1 MAHPLADP
9 DLQDTPP
16 ADGPWTGRHLKR
28 AMHAASQWLDR
39 HVAGI
44 NALNVFPVPDGDTGT
59 NMTLTM
65 QAACKH
71 VEGTDSE
78 SATEISAGMS
88 HGALM
93 GARGNS
99 GVIFSQVLRGFHRG
113 LAGAERVGS
122 GEWALALREGAT
134 AAYQAVLKPVEG
146 TMLTVIREMAEG
158 AEAAAAKGAP
168 LRDAIA
174 ATVEAGRASVAR
186 TPQLLQKLREAGVV
200 DAGGQGLFLIFEGML
215 RFAHGEAVA
224 GDDFAVEQSAVELAP
239 DGVHVAH
246 GEYGYCT
253 NFILVGRELDFPTVR
268 AWIAD
273 HGDSVVVVGDESL
286 IKVHVHSERPG
297 DILNYACERGNLR
310 QVAITDMQEQHDEF
324 IEMHGDGRPHPPAPS
339 PTKGGGVAAGSSS
352 PPFVGEGSGVGADDP
367 PLSAIGTLAVV
378 AGAGMAQAFRSMGAS
393 ALVEGGQT
401 MNPSTQDLL
410 AAVERLP
417 QDSVII
423 LPNNGNI
430 VMAANQVQNLT
441 TKRVIVVPT
450 DSLPQGMAALV
461 AFNYEADLAGNVAA
475 MQAAAAAVE
484 SGEITTAVRDVTMN
498 GLTVR
503 TGDVI
508 GLHNGAL
515 VAVGPSDA
523 AVATQLLD
531 AMGTS
536 DHDLVTLYYGA
547 AVTAA
552 AAEGFRATVQAR
564 YPGQEVEVVAGG
576 QPFYSYIIAVE

>member
-1 MAHPLADP
+1 MADP
-9 DLQDTPP
+9 VQDPNRTELPA
-16 ADGPWTGRHLKR
+16 ADGPWTGRQLKH
-28 AMHAASQWLDR
+28 AMHAASRWLDR

-65 QAACKH
+65 QAACKQ
-71 VEGTDSE
+71 VEDAESE

-122 GEWALALREGAT
+122 SEWAHALREGAT
-134 AAYQAVLKPVEG
+134 SAYQAVLKPVEG

-168 LRDAIA
+168 LREAIA
-174 ATVEAGRASVAR
+174 ATVDAGRASVAR

-200 DAGGQGLFLIFEGML
+200 DAGGQGLFLVFEGIL
-215 RFAHGEAVA
+215 RFARGEAVD
-224 GDDFAVEQSAVELAP
+224 GGEFDVTQSAVELAP

-253 NFILVGRELDFPTVR
+253 NFILVGKGLDFPTVR

-273 HGDSVVVVGDESL
+273 HGDSVVVVGDDTL
-286 IKVHVHSERPG
+286 IKVHVHTERPG
-297 DILNYACERGNLR
+297 EILNYVCERGNLR

-324 IEMHGDGRPHPPAPS
+324 IEMHAGNGTAPAPS
-339 PTKGGGVAAGSSS
+339 HNGGGVATATPRS
-352 PPFVGEGSGVGADDP
+352 VEEGERSADDP
-367 PLSAIGTLAVV
+367 PLSPIGTLAVV

-410 AAVERLP
+410 KAVEALP
-417 QDSVII
+417 QQEVIL

-430 VMAANQVQNLT
+430 VMAAKQVQELT
-441 TKRVIVVPT
+441 QKRVVVVPT

-461 AFNYEADLAGNVAA
+461 AFNYAADLAGNVAA

-523 AVATQLLD
+523 AVAGQLLE
-531 AMGTS
+531 AMGTA

-547 AVTAA
+547 DVTADAA
-552 AAEGFRATVQAR
+552 AAFRAGVQQR
-564 YPGQEVEVVAGG
+564 YPDQEVEVVAGG
-576 QPFYSYIIAVE
+576 QPFYAYIIAVE

>member
-1 MAHPLADP
+1 MADP
-9 DLQDTPP
+9 LHDSDPTDSPDTPP
-16 ADGPWTGRHLKR
+16 SDGPWSGRHLKR
-28 AMHAASQWLDR
+28 AMHAASRWLDR
-39 HVAGI
+39 HVAGL

-65 QAACKH
+65 QAACKQ
-71 VEGTDSE
+71 VEDADSE

-122 GEWALALREGAT
+122 SEWALGMREGAT

-146 TMLTVIREMAEG
+146 TMLTVIREMADG

-200 DAGGQGLFLIFEGML
+200 DAGGQGLFLVFEGIL
-215 RFAHGEAVA
+215 RFARGEAVE
-224 GDDFAVEQSAVELAP
+224 GGEFAVEQSAAELAP

-253 NFILVGRELDFPTVR
+253 NFILVGQDLDFPTVR

-273 HGDSVVVVGDESL
+273 HGDSVVVVGDNTL
-286 IKVHVHSERPG
+286 IKVHVHTERPG
-297 DILNYACERGNLR
+297 EILNYACDRGNLR
-310 QVAITDMQEQHDEF
+310 QVAVTDMQEQHDEF
-324 IEMHGDGRPHPPAPS
+324 IEMHGGGPLPPTPS
-339 PTKGGGVAAGSSS
+339 PTKGGGVSSTLSSS
-352 PPFVGEGSGVGADDP
+352 ASSGEGSDES

-417 QDSVII
+417 HAEVII

-430 VMAANQVQNLT
+430 VMAANQVQDLT
-441 TKRVIVVPT
+441 TKRVVVVPT

-461 AFNYEADLAGNVAA
+461 AFNYEADLDNNVSA
-475 MQAAAAAVE
+475 MQQAAAAVE
-484 SGEITTAVRDVTMN
+484 SGEITTAVRDVTLN
-498 GLTVR
+498 GLSVR

-515 VAVGPSDA
+515 VAVGPSEE

-536 DHDLVTLYYGA
+536 AHDLVTLYYGA
-547 AVTAA
+547 DVTAA
-552 AAEGFRATVQAR
+552 AAEAFGATVQAQ
-564 YPGQEVEVVAGG
+564 YPDQEVEVVAGG
-576 QPFYSYIIAVE
+576 QPFYAYIIAVE